1 MTNKSKVEIER
12 LDGMTGYRLSRL
24 VAKLKCL
31 RGVKKSVFRVLA
43 DYYPNVWPAVGT
55 IAEESGSGTTQTK
68 KSLRELEREGW
79 ISEIVP
85 KGAKRPK
92 PGGRWS
98 SVQYKI
104 DVHKILTVI
113 EAQER
118 EKEPE
123 QTGRPPSSSDDSNPT
138 ATDAKATLTDANPTL
153 TDAKATATVE
163 EENKK
168 RVGEEKKE
176 RIEKS
181 TPHPGASVSLSSLS
195 RQGKPSSPCPL
206 SERDARR
213 LTDFVVQAAKGVAQ
227 SAIFYRK
234 DRLEIQRVIAE
245 KRATQEELKAVVK
258 QKIGDMDNWAL
269 KRAGDTLC
277 AELAGSID
285 RFREEQLE
293 RQRQA
298 EEKARLN
305 RQIAWTVLDEAR
317 AELRKAQKK
326 LCEARRRLNYVGEHP
341 DPFFSHEEC
350 ERDAIEAADSVVYY
364 REDVNRKARELV
376 DAGFSLEEY
385 LAARP
390 ASFTVMQA
398 TVQVGDV
405 TITKYPGKEI
415 R

>member
-1 MTNKSKVEIER
+1 MTNKSRVDVER
-12 LDGMTGYRLSRL
+12 LNEMTGYKLSKL

-113 EAQER
+113 EAQES
-118 EKEPE
+118 KEEPG

-138 ATDAKATLTDANPTL
+138 ATDAKATLTVTNPTL
-153 TDAKATATVE
+153 TVANSTATVE
-163 EENKK
+163 EENKNGLEKEK
-168 RVGEEKKE
+168 RE
-176 RIEKS
+176 RIGKS
-181 TPHPGASVSLSSLS
+181 TPDPGASVSLSSLAG
-195 RQGKPSSPCPL
+195 QGEPSSPCPL

-213 LTDFVVQAAKGVAQ
+213 LTDFVVQAAKGVAEGTV
-227 SAIFYRK
+227 FYRK
-234 DRLEIQRVIAE
+234 DRLEIQKVIAE
-245 KRATQEELKAVVK
+245 KRATQEELKAIVK

-269 KRAGDTLC
+269 KRAGDALS

-285 RFREEQLE
+285 RLREREAE
-293 RQRQA
+293 RRKHADEERRQ
-298 EEKARLN
+298 N
-305 RQIAWTVLDEAR
+305 QQIAWTVLDEAR
-317 AELRKAQKK
+317 AELRKAQQK
-326 LCEARRRLNYVGEHP
+326 LCEANEALQNH
-341 DPFFSHEEC
+341 DPTDPLAYPLEYLQREG
-350 ERDAIEAADSVVYY
+350 IKAADSLVYH
-364 REDVNRKARELV
+364 REDVNRKAQELIA
-376 DAGFSLEEY
+376 AGFSLEEY

-390 ASFTVMQA
+390 VTFTVTQA

-405 TITKYPGKEI
+405 TTTKYPGKEI